1 MKKKVKKKRI
11 CTKTKGTK
19 AERELFHM
27 FWECGWGCA
36 RVAGSGSTQ
45 RPSTDLLASDGNK
58 VLALE
63 CKAIKDKRKYFTEED
78 LEQLFHFSTK
88 FGAEPW
94 VAIRFDNIG
103 WFFIHMDNLAESKG
117 KSSFVSL
124 DFAQRKGKTFDELI
138 GKFEQRRLGE
148 D

>member
-11 CTKTKGTK
+11 STKRKGTK

-27 FWECGWGCA
+27 FWESGWGCA

-45 RPSTDLLASDGNK
+45 RPSTDLVASDGNK

-63 CKAIKDKRKYFTEED
+63 CKAIRNDRKYFSEKD
-78 LEQLFHFSTK
+78 LEQLLCFASS

-94 VAIRFDNIG
+94 VAVRFDNIG
-103 WFFIHMDNLAESKG
+103 WFFVHMEELAESKG
-117 KSSFVSL
+117 KSFFVSL
-124 DFAQRKGKTFDELI
+124 EFAQKNGKSFDELI
-138 GKFEQRRLGE
+138 GRFEQKHLN
-148 D
+148 DI